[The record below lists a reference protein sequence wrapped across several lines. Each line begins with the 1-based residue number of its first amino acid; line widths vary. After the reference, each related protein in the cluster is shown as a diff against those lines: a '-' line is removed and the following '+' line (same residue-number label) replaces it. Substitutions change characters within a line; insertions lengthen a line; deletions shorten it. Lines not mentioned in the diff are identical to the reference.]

1 MSGEIKFTIFLW
13 ILLIIFIV
21 GRNYYR
27 KQQEKKHQEKYL
39 KGVFALRKFINIQN
53 DNPSQKINNKNNLHF
68 KSVDAAFEY
77 MEKFFTNHPIEKKS
91 LYHGKVLFI
100 NAKHDLA
107 FVKVLC
113 LIDNKTNYAIVT
125 AIKSEDL
132 KKELKKG
139 DFVYVGIEDVRDV
152 LPWKKSFTQSNL
164 VKLINVNNTKGVVVK
179 KLTLSLNIASDMFE
193 FDE

>member
-27 KQQEKKHQEKYL
+27 KQQEKKHQEEYL

-113 LIDNKTNYAIVT
+113 
-125 AIKSEDL
+125 
-132 KKELKKG
+132 
-139 DFVYVGIEDVRDV
+139 
-152 LPWKKSFTQSNL
+152 
-164 VKLINVNNTKGVVVK
+164 
-179 KLTLSLNIASDMFE
+179 
-193 FDE
+193 

>member
-1 MSGEIKFTIFLW
+1 
-13 ILLIIFIV
+13 
-21 GRNYYR
+21 
-27 KQQEKKHQEKYL
+27 
-39 KGVFALRKFINIQN
+39 
-53 DNPSQKINNKNNLHF
+53 
-68 KSVDAAFEY
+68 
-77 MEKFFTNHPIEKKS
+77 
-91 LYHGKVLFI
+91 
-100 NAKHDLA
+100 
-107 FVKVLC
+107 VLC

>member
-1 MSGEIKFTIFLW
+1 MSGEVKFTIFLW

-21 GRNYYR
+21 VRNYYR
-27 KQQEKKHQEKYL
+27 KQQEKKHQEEYL
-39 KGVFALRKFINIQN
+39 KGIFALKKFMTVQN
-53 DNPSQKINNKNNLHF
+53 DNPSQKINNKNNLYF

-113 LIDNKTNYAIVT
+113 LINSKTNYAMVT
-125 AIKSEDL
+125 AVKSKDL

-139 DFVYVGIEDVRDV
+139 DFVYVGIEDVGNV
-152 LPWKKSFTQSNL
+152 MPWKKSHTQSNL
-164 VKLINVNNTKGVVVK
+164 VKLINANNTKGVIVK
-179 KLTLSLNIASDMFE
+179 KLTLGLNITSNMFE